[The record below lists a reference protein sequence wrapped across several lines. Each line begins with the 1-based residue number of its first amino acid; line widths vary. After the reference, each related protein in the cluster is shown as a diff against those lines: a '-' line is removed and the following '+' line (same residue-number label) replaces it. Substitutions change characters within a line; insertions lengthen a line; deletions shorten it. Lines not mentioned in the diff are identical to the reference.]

1 MKFENIEKIM
11 NSKDA
16 VIYAVG
22 AVVVIGFLFGVS
34 LLVREYFLYSKEHKM
49 FKQKY
54 SQSVSL
60 RSIQKEQETLRR
72 QFREQEEKIK
82 NLKDEIKQSEAQF
95 APLSPEA
102 YEQTK
107 LLVFDL
113 ALRYG
118 LHITDENITNN
129 KVEPGRRRNPN
140 MDYTREARS
149 APTPVRKTFFEE
161 YLNGELYKR
170 PVLKFKATTTFSGAK
185 MFLKELDH
193 LRWQV
198 TPIQF
203 SLAQIEQRDRTELL
217 NVQQYSDFR
226 RRGMPREMNNAP
238 QENRRDL
245 ELIVVLAL

>member
-1 MKFENIEKIM
+1 MKFENIEKIV

-22 AVVVIGFLFGVS
+22 AAAVIVLLFSASS
-34 LLVREYFLYSKEHKM
+34 LVGEYSLYSKEHKM

-54 SQSVSL
+54 PQAISLGSL
-60 RSIQKEQETLRR
+60 RKEQEMLRQ
-72 QFREQEEKIK
+72 QFREQEEKMK
-82 NLKDEIKQSEAQF
+82 NLKEEIKQSEAQF
-95 APLSPEA
+95 APLSPET

-113 ALRYG
+113 AVRYG

-129 KVEPGRRRNPN
+129 RVDSDRRRIPG
-140 MDYTREARS
+140 MDYTREIRS
-149 APTPVRKTFFEE
+149 APTRKTFFDE
-161 YLNGELYKR
+161 YFNGGLYKR
-170 PVLKFKATTTFSGAK
+170 PVLKFKATATFAGAK
-185 MFLKELDH
+185 MFLKELEH

-203 SLAQIEQRDRTELL
+203 SLVQKEQVDRTELL

-226 RRGMPREMNNAP
+226 RRGMVSEMNAV
-238 QENRRDL
+238 QENKGDL
-245 ELIVVLAL
+245 ELTVVLAL